1 MSQQVLDP
9 RQVYENSWCEPSEK
23 FPFSKVKT
31 ETDRILAAKFKTAVF
46 ESKASGL
53 LLREAT
59 DEISKALGRV
69 VLKQFK
75 WAIQLTLSEKVGQA
89 FFSGS
94 MCLWDPEHD
103 NYVSTSFEN
112 SNVMV
117 IAIIFG
123 SLLE

>member
-1 MSQQVLDP
+1 MAQLDP
-9 RQVYENSWCEPSEK
+9 RQPYENSWRLPSET
-23 FPFSKVKT
+23 FPVSKVKA
-31 ETDRILAAKFKTAVF
+31 ETDKILITKFETAVF
-46 ESKASGL
+46 EPKASAL

-59 DEISKALGRV
+59 DEISKALIRV
-69 VLKQFK
+69 VSKQFK
-75 WAIQLTLSEKVGQA
+75 WAVQLTMSEKVGQA

-103 NYVSTSFEN
+103 NYVSTVYEN
-112 SNVMV
+112 SNLMV